1 MAIRQTEQMLVD
13 REATIVNKPQ
23 SKYAAK
29 HAKRLAEEQAPKAEE
44 KEVKD
49 QSAWEDEEDFQPIML
64 SELEAFLINQPKY
77 WSEENLSLIMDGFSQ
92 AQQIHSNGTELVERL
107 GGRDIIEKLIHSTQH
122 WIAGAVRIVFQPV
135 WDNDAIV
142 NLLCEIK
149 KIRTNKPYSPEE
161 LMSDEGYKDM
171 NALLNYVYHSLRHL
185 HKLFQ
190 SVDLASIYGND
201 FISDLFPK
209 VWSDQDPTLSSTN
222 QGEYTNH
229 QMNPNTPTQT
239 PVENLNMEATH
250 ASQHDH
256 IANMAAM
263 DPAAVAEV
271 EGPEASIS
279 HAELAAMRG
288 NTYEA
293 AELEK
298 EQVKGLAAE
307 ARKVKA
313 ELSRVMSHSPES
325 FWEADM
331 GTQLKIVGYH
341 VGIGI
346 VTGAATY
353 LGIRAANALVGKVE
367 SWITPSSPSA
377 PAE

>member
-1 MAIRQTEQMLVD
+1 MAIRQTEQMVVD

-29 HAKRLAEEQAPKAEE
+29 RAKRRAEEQARQKKASA
-44 KEVKD
+44 KEVMT
-49 QSAWEDEEDFQPIML
+49 QMQGGEEAFQLTIL
-64 SELEAFLINQPKY
+64 SELDNFLINRPKY
-77 WSEENLSLIMDGFSQ
+77 WPEENLSLIMDGFSR
-92 AQQIHSNGTELVERL
+92 AQRIHGKGPELVERL
-107 GGRDIIEKLIHSTQH
+107 GGWDIVEKAIHSTQH
-122 WIAGAVRIVFQPV
+122 WIAGAVRIVVQPV

-142 NLLCEIK
+142 NLLCEVK
-149 KIRTNKPYSPEE
+149 KIRTGKAYSPEE
-161 LMSDEGYKDM
+161 LMSAEGHKDL
-171 NALLNYVYHSLRHL
+171 NALLSSIYPSLQYL
-185 HKLFQ
+185 HEMLQ
-190 SVDLASIYGND
+190 GVDLARVYGND

-222 QGEYTNH
+222 QGEYMNH
-229 QMNPNTPTQT
+229 QINPHT

-271 EGPEASIS
+271 EGLEASIG

-293 AELEK
+293 VELAK
-298 EQVKGLAAE
+298 EQVKGLATE
-307 ARKVKA
+307 SKVKA

-325 FWEADM
+325 FWEEDL
-331 GTQLKIVGYH
+331 GTQLKIVSYYA
-341 VGIGI
+341 GIGI

-353 LGIRAANALVGKVE
+353 LGVRAADALVGKVAG
-367 SWITPSSPSA
+367 WITPSAPSA
-377 PAE
+377 SAE

>member
-1 MAIRQTEQMLVD
+1 MAIRQTEQMVVD

-29 HAKRLAEEQAPKAEE
+29 RVKRLAEEQAPKAEE
-44 KEVKD
+44 KEVMT
-49 QSAWEDEEDFQPIML
+49 QEQEDEGDFQSSTL
-64 SELEAFLINQPKY
+64 SELESFLINQSNY
-77 WSEENLSLIMDGFSQ
+77 WSEENLSLIMDDFSQ
-92 AQQIHSNGTELVERL
+92 AQQIHGNGSELAERL
-107 GGRDIIEKLIHSTQH
+107 GGWDIVEKVIHSTQH

-135 WDNDAIV
+135 WNNEAIV
-142 NLLCEIK
+142 NLLCEVK
-149 KIRTNKPYSPEE
+149 KIRTGKAYSPEE
-161 LMSDEGYKDM
+161 LMSAEGYKNM

-185 HKLFQ
+185 HKMFQ
-190 SVDLASIYGND
+190 SVDLARVYGND

-209 VWSDQDPTLSSTN
+209 VWSDQDPTLPSTN
-222 QGEYTNH
+222 QGEYMNH
-229 QMNPNTPTQT
+229 QMNPHT

-271 EGPEASIS
+271 EGPEASIG
-279 HAELAAMRG
+279 HAELVAMRG

-293 AELEK
+293 VELAK

-307 ARKVKA
+307 SKVKA
-313 ELSRVMSHSPES
+313 QLSRVMSHSPES
-325 FWEADM
+325 FWEEDL
-331 GTQLKIVGYH
+331 GTQLKIVSYYA
-341 VGIGI
+341 GIGI

-353 LGIRAANALVGKVE
+353 LGVRAADALVGKVAG
-367 SWITPSSPSA
+367 WITPSAPSA
-377 PAE
+377 SAE